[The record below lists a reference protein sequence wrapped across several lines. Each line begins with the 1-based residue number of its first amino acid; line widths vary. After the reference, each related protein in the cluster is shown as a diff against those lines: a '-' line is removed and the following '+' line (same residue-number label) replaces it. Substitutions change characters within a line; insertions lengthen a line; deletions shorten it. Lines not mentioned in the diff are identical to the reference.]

1 MSDAAAIAAAES
13 RAHRAEIAA
22 LESHVE
28 LVIARRRIAEIEAAQ
43 TKRKDTAATA
53 AVRQLLTR
61 GVIKS
66 ADVFHQ
72 HYFKAQFVSDAAL
85 IQLCLCQPFNQ
96 RKRATK

>member
-1 MSDAAAIAAAES
+1 MNDAAAILAAES

-28 LVIARRRIAEIEAAQ
+28 LVIARRRIAEIEAAEAR
-43 TKRKDTAATA
+43 RKDMEATS
-53 AVRQLLTR
+53 AVRQLVTR

-85 IQLCLCQPFNQ
+85 IPLCLCKPFNM